1 MIPVVWCNLNPYA
14 NARGAWDQQIVED
27 LTAGHGWDRWILD
40 YTETPRI
47 LLPHAEP
54 LERGGR
60 PDGAVVVIPGQHNV
74 GDRAEWL
81 AEYVAE
87 LDWAL
92 VIVTSDEEGLFPAE
106 ILPHGPNHAVWG
118 QYRYDQDYGRVIP
131 CGSPPDTAQLL
142 AQRQGAVHPI
152 GHRPLDL
159 AYAGQ
164 VTHPARTDLV
174 NNLNQLR
181 DDREVYVNPTD
192 GFAQGLD
199 RINYLTIL
207 TLTRLAPC
215 PPGPNSPDT
224 FRLYETIQAG
234 ALPII
239 QNHPLWDQMFGNHPI
254 PTLNKWD
261 ELAELADLYTDPT
274 RWKHARDAV
283 DAWWAWYWHKL
294 GEEFRTTV
302 EALQRA

>member
-1 MIPVVWCNLNPYA
+1 MTRVIWANLNWRA
-14 NARGAWDQQIVED
+14 DARGAWDQQIVEE
-27 LTAGHGWDRWILD
+27 LTAGPTWERRTLD
-40 YTETPRI
+40 YSETPRI
-47 LLPHAEP
+47 LFPHAEP
-54 LERGGR
+54 LEAAEWAG
-60 PDGAVVVIPGQHNV
+60 GAVVVIPGQHNLNAMAATL
-74 GDRAEWL
+74 AEW
-81 AEYVAE
+81 VAE

-92 VIVTSDEEGLFPAE
+92 VIVTSDEEGSFPVE
-106 ILPHGPNHAVWG
+106 YLPHDDRHQVWG
-118 QYRYDQDYGRVIP
+118 QYHSHFFDRIIP
-131 CGSPPDTAQLL
+131 VGSPPDTAQLL
-142 AQRQGAVHPI
+142 TQRQGAVHPI
-152 GHRPLDL
+152 GTRPLDL
-159 AYAGQ
+159 AFAGQ

-174 NNLNQLR
+174 TELTFLR
-181 DDREVYVNPTD
+181 EHHEVYVNPTE

-215 PPGPNSPDT
+215 PPAYHSPDT

-239 QNHPLWDQMFGNHPI
+239 QNHPLWQQMFGNHPI

-261 ELAELADLYTDPT
+261 ELAELADLYTDPDT
-274 RWKHARDAV
+274 WKHARDAV
-283 DAWWAWYWHKL
+283 DAWWTWWWHKL